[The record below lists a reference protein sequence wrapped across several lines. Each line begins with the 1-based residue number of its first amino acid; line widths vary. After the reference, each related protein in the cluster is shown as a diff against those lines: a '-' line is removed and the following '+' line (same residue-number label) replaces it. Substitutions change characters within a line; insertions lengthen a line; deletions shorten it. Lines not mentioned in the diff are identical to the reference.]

1 MLIGNR
7 EWMHRNKIS
16 IPAVI
21 NQKLTD
27 EESIGSTAILCA
39 LNGNLMCMIAAAD
52 KVKSEARLAIFTVKK
67 MNINVVM
74 LSGDNRNTA
83 GKIARE
89 IGIKKVYA
97 EVLPSHKVAIVK
109 KLQESGNRVA
119 MVGDGINDSPALA
132 QADVG
137 IAIGKGTDV
146 ASEIKNYD
154 KNQSFEDFLKK
165 LLS

>member
-1 MLIGNR
+1 
-7 EWMHRNKIS
+7 MHRNKIS

-146 ASEIKNYD
+146 ASEI
-154 KNQSFEDFLKK
+154 
-165 LLS
+165 

>member
-1 MLIGNR
+1 
-7 EWMHRNKIS
+7 MHRNKIS

-52 KVKSEARLAIFTVKK
+52 KVKSEARLAIFNVKK

>member
-1 MLIGNR
+1 
-7 EWMHRNKIS
+7 MHRNKIL